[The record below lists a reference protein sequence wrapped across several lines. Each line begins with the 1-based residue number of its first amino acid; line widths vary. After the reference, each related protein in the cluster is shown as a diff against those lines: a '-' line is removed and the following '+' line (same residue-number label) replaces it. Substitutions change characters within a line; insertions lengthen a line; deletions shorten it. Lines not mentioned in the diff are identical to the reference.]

1 MFDFVKKDDKVLV
14 LLNHKVNVADFPQ
27 SLSEVNNGEVKVMKS
42 ADSKTLTND
51 CSFNWVLTFDDHE
64 QKDLI
69 DLLKVV
75 APGGSIVLHKL
86 IANSTDNEAEK
97 LFSDEISALRVS
109 GFRFKECRVS
119 PLTSTWRIKGLLGDD
134 YQDDARICQIIG
146 EKPSYKIGSSVA
158 LSFAKEPQN
167 VWKLDDAVEDD
178 LIDED
183 DLLDEEDLKKP
194 TESSLRVCGTTGKRK
209 ACKDCSCGLA
219 EELNG
224 EAAKEKTEKSS
235 CGNCYLGDAFRCAS
249 CPYIGMPA
257 FKPGEKVVL
266 PSSQL
271 AADQ

>member
-14 LLNHKVNVADFPQ
+14 LLNNKVSTTDFPP
-27 SLSEVNNGEVKVMKS
+27 SLLEVNNCEAKVIKS
-42 ADSKTLTND
+42 ADSKTLAND
-51 CSFNWVLTFDDHE
+51 SSFNWVLAFDAHE
-64 QKDLI
+64 QKDLV
-69 DLLKVV
+69 DLLKFV

-86 IANSTDNEAEK
+86 IDNSKANEADK
-97 LFSDEISALRVS
+97 LFSEDISALRVS

-119 PLTSTWRIKGLLGDD
+119 PLTSTWRIQGLLSDE
-134 YQDDARICQIIG
+134 YQDDLGVCQIFG
-146 EKPSYKIGSSVA
+146 EKPSYEIGSSVA
-158 LSFAKEPQN
+158 LSFAKKPQN

-194 TESSLRVCGTTGKRK
+194 AESSLRVCGTTGKRK

-271 AADQ
+271 AADK